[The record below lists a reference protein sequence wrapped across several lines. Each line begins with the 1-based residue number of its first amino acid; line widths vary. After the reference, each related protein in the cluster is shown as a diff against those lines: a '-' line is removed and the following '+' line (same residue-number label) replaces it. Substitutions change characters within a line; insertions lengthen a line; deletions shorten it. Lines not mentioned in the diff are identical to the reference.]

1 MRILMVNKYLYR
13 RGGAETYVI
22 KLGEYLKSIGH
33 QVEYFGMADERNEV
47 GNSAGVYSES
57 IDFHS
62 SSLKYL
68 TYPFKILY
76 SFKTARYLR
85 RVIKAFKPEAVLLN
99 NFNYQLTPSVIYE
112 LRKHNIPVVYVAHDT
127 QLVCPN
133 HRMKNDCTEGLC
145 RKCGKGGYY
154 NCVKNRCVHSSFMR
168 SVLGAAEGYIY
179 RALHTYSL
187 LDKVICPSRF
197 MEEELTRNIDLIGK
211 TVVMHNFIDKLTP
224 KEVERE
230 NYVLYFGRYSEEKG
244 IRTLLSA
251 ARSLPAVQFVFAGAG
266 DLEDEINGVDNIRN
280 LGFLTGKELEEA
292 IEKAAFTVLPA
303 EWAENCPF
311 TVMESQS
318 LMTPVIGA
326 RIGGIPELIDEGRT
340 GLLFESGNAEEL
352 TEKIEYLYKNKELC
366 REMSGNCAALSYDT
380 ISEYSDKLLN
390 LLKGL
395 IK

>member
-1 MRILMVNKYLYR
+1 MRILMLNKYLYR

-22 KLGEYLKSIGH
+22 KLGEYLNSIGH
-33 QVEYFGMADERNEV
+33 TIEYFGMADERNEV
-47 GNSAGVYSES
+47 GNSARVYSENM
-57 IDFHS
+57 DFHS

-68 TYPFKILY
+68 TYPFKIIY
-76 SFKTARYLR
+76 SFNTARCLR
-85 RVIKAFKPEAVLLN
+85 RIIKTFKPEAVLLN

-112 LRKHNIPVVYVAHDT
+112 LKKHNIPVVYIAHDT

-133 HRMKNDCTEGLC
+133 HRMKNSFTEGLC
-145 RKCGKGGYY
+145 RKCEKGRYY
-154 NCVKNRCVHSSFMR
+154 QCIKNKCIHSSLPR
-168 SVLGAAEGYIY
+168 SIIGAAEGYIY
-179 RALHTYSL
+179 RVLHTYKH
-187 LDKVICPSRF
+187 LDRVVCPSAF
-197 MEEELTRNIDLIGK
+197 MEKELMRNSDLIGK
-211 TVVMHNFIDKLTP
+211 TVVMYNFIDKLTP
-224 KEVERE
+224 KAVERE

-244 IRTLLSA
+244 IRTLISA
-251 ARSLPAVQFVFAGAG
+251 ARSLPAVQFVFAGYG
-266 DLEDEINGVDNIRN
+266 GLESEINSVDNIRN
-280 LGFLTGKELEEA
+280 LGFLTGSELEEV

-326 RIGGIPELIDEGRT
+326 DIGGIPELIEEGKT

-352 TEKIEYLYKNKELC
+352 TRKIEYLYNNKELC
-366 REMSGNCAALSYDT
+366 REMSSNCASVSYDT
-380 ISEYSDKLLN
+380 ISEYAEKIIG